1 MHKNIYLIV
10 TNDEYE
16 LPVAE
21 RIGIRACSEFIGL
34 TEGTIASNISKNQWG
49 KRSKYKVVLLGRY
62 EKEFDKKKYD
72 KAYYQEY
79 IKTHDRSEY
88 FKKRWREKHG

>member
-21 RIGIRACSEFIGL
+21 RIGIRAC
-34 TEGTIASNISKNQWG
+34 
-49 KRSKYKVVLLGRY
+49 
-62 EKEFDKKKYD
+62 
-72 KAYYQEY
+72 YQEY